1 MLVKESAVRL
11 KERLTFTLM
20 NEWKDRVSENE
31 KVEAAKSIASIIGK
45 TEAATALMR
54 FARDDA
60 YASLEY
66 LNPKTSSF
74 LAWADLAEEL
84 TSGIDTLPVSYTQM
98 RDAAL
103 RHIQEFK
110 GTQTLH
116 KQQEEQRIK
125 IFVSTHKRTST
136 FPSDILQP
144 VHVGSAKV
152 PRVSLLLER

>member
-1 MLVKESAVRL
+1 
-11 KERLTFTLM
+11 M

-116 KQQEEQRIK
+116 KQQEVPRASLTAGVMMK
-125 IFVSTHKRTST
+125 AKT
-136 FPSDILQP
+136 FPTAI
-144 VHVGSAKV
+144 HAIAN
-152 PRVSLLLER
+152 